1 MNLVLI
7 AGIFITLA
15 TAPLVFM
22 QLRSHPRGLFILF
35 FAEMWERFS
44 YYGMRGLLIF
54 YLTQHFLFD
63 DKTAQGQYGAYTSLV
78 YLLPLIG
85 GLLADRFLGSRKAI
99 AFGALLL
106 VAGHF
111 TMAFEGK
118 PVVQVLTY
126 NNASYDFQVTGR
138 ADARQAKLKIGDG
151 AYEYGPS
158 ADGGLAIKGLPA
170 GAPLPA
176 VLAKGSYQLTTKS
189 ETPVFKSVMFM
200 ALSLIIMGVGF
211 LKANISSI
219 VGQLYPER
227 DPRRDPGFTL
237 YYYGINLGSFWA
249 GILCGWLGQN
259 FGWSWGFGAAGV
271 GMLLGYVVFMLGK
284 PLLEG
289 KGEPPNPVALA
300 KSIVGP
306 LNGEWLIYLLGI
318 AGVPIVWLLVQH
330 NAIVG
335 YLLAAGSVA
344 VLGYLVVFMV
354 TKCTK
359 VERERMTLALVL
371 IAASVVF
378 WTLFE
383 QAGSSLN
390 QFADRNTDLSI
401 GFGQQMSAAQTQS
414 FNPGF
419 ILLGAPIFSAIWAF
433 LGRRQWDPNPA
444 VKFGLGL
451 LQVGAGFF
459 VLVWGAGFAD
469 ASFKVPVVFLAL
481 AYLLHS
487 TGELCLSPVGLS
499 QMTKLAAPAVI
510 STIMATWFL
519 ASSWAQWLGGKVAQ
533 LTASETVAG
542 QVLDPGK
549 ALITYAGV
557 FKTIGIW
564 GVGAGILMLVL
575 SPILKKWAHGA
586 SDTEPQQ
593 PEPTAP
599 TLDGE
604 RQAVN
609 PQAMRADRK
618 A

>member
-1 MNLVLI
+1 MNFVFI
-7 AGIFITLA
+7 AGVVITLL
-15 TAPLVFM
+15 TAPLVLL

-118 PVVQVLTY
+118 PVIQVLTY
-126 NNASYDFQVTGR
+126 KNASYDFQVTGR
-138 ADARQAKLKIGDG
+138 ADARQAKLKVGDK
-151 AYEYGPS
+151 AYDYGPS
-158 ADGGLAIKGLPA
+158 ADGGLVIKDLA
-170 GAPLPA
+170 ADAPLPA
-176 VLAKGSYQLTTKS
+176 VLPKGSYQLSTKAP
-189 ETPVFKSVMFM
+189 TPIFRDVMYL

-237 YYYGINLGSFWA
+237 YYYGINLGAFWA
-249 GILCGWLGQN
+249 GILCGWLGQS
-259 FGWSWGFGAAGV
+259 FGWSWGFGAAGA

-289 KGEPPNPVALA
+289 KGEPPNPAALA
-300 KSIVGP
+300 RPVVGP
-306 LNGEWLIYLLGI
+306 LNGEWLIYLLGL

-335 YLLAAGSVA
+335 YLLGAGSVA
-344 VLGYLVVFMV
+344 VIGYLVYFMV

-359 VERERMTLALVL
+359 VERDRMTLALVL

-390 QFADRNTDLSI
+390 QFAERNTDLSL
-401 GFGQQMSAAQTQS
+401 GFGHTMTAAQTQS

-419 ILLGAPIFSAIWAF
+419 ILLFAPVFSALWAF
-433 LGRRQWDPNPA
+433 LGRR
-444 VKFGLGL
+444 
-451 LQVGAGFF
+451 
-459 VLVWGAGFAD
+459 
-469 ASFKVPVVFLAL
+469 
-481 AYLLHS
+481 
-487 TGELCLSPVGLS
+487 
-499 QMTKLAAPAVI
+499 
-510 STIMATWFL
+510 
-519 ASSWAQWLGGKVAQ
+519 
-533 LTASETVAG
+533 
-542 QVLDPGK
+542 
-549 ALITYAGV
+549 
-557 FKTIGIW
+557 
-564 GVGAGILMLVL
+564 
-575 SPILKKWAHGA
+575 
-586 SDTEPQQ
+586 
-593 PEPTAP
+593 
-599 TLDGE
+599 
-604 RQAVN
+604 
-609 PQAMRADRK
+609 
-618 A
+618 